1 MVYSE
6 TMTSLITGC
15 GGYIGSRL
23 AWTLLE
29 QGQCVRGLDHD
40 ANRLQSLAALG
51 IETIIADV
59 NDRAALRDAV
69 AGVSVVYHLAGSALG
84 SRDEIERSNVAGAQA
99 IAGVCGQG
107 SGVRAL
113 VFASSGALYP
123 SRPDWIDEETP
134 PAPAFDYARA
144 KYLAEREFRN
154 ALAEDDV
161 PAIIARIAGVYGP
174 GSPALML
181 SMVQRGMFPLI
192 GGGKGY
198 ISSIHIDDLI
208 TALLILPEKGRPG
221 RIYNLADD
229 EPTTVQQ
236 FYAHLATLLGAPP
249 PPSISPTMAQW
260 LVRGAR
266 FVAHLRGRP
275 SPLPDDLVSMA
286 AVSHRM
292 CNRRMREELG
302 VVLRY
307 PSYREGLS
315 TCTPQPATQMYS
327 DKKIC

>member
-1 MVYSE
+1 
-6 TMTSLITGC
+6 MTILITGC

-29 QGQCVRGLDHD
+29 QGKHVRGLDYD
-40 ANRLQSLAALG
+40 ATHLQSLAALG

-59 NDRAALRDAV
+59 TDRAALRAAV
-69 AGVSVVYHLAGSALG
+69 AGVSVVYHLAGSPLG
-84 SRDEIERSNVAGAQA
+84 SRDEVERTNIAGAQA
-99 IAGVCGQG
+99 IASVCGQG

-123 SRPDWIDEETP
+123 SGPDWIDEETP

-144 KYLAEREFRN
+144 KYLAERELRV
-154 ALAEDDV
+154 ALAEDEV

-198 ISSIHIDDLI
+198 ISSIHVDDLI
-208 TALLILPEKGRPG
+208 TALLVLPEKGRLG
-221 RIYNLADD
+221 RAYNLTDD

-236 FYAHLATLLGAPP
+236 FYAHLAVLLGAPT
-249 PPSISPTMAQW
+249 PPSISPTLAQW
-260 LVRGAR
+260 LVRGAS
-266 FVAHLRGRP
+266 FVAQLRRRP
-275 SPLPDDLVSMA
+275 SPLPDDLVAMA

-307 PSYREGLS
+307 PSYREGLP
-315 TCTPQPATQMYS
+315 TCMPQAATHMYS